1 MRLLLLVPFVVGCV
15 ALSVA
20 SCGSSATR
28 SAFPGDDDGGD
39 LGDGGSSGTSGFVGG
54 ETGPGVG
61 NSCSGDLRDVLD
73 SNNHVLQTC
82 PPDQGC
88 AGGVCVPACAS
99 ADANKST
106 IGCSYYVA
114 HPDAIDGAVGGCFAA
129 FIANTWVTPVKIT
142 VERAG
147 QMLDIGAMARIPSGT
162 GQAITYAPLTN
173 GELPPGQVAIVFLS
187 RFGSLLASCP
197 AGVTPGFTSTAANV
211 TGTGIGSAFHITTSA
226 PVVAYDIYPYGG
238 GQSAATSATL
248 LLPTSAWDT
257 NYVGVNAYRK
267 SVSVP
272 EALPFLQIVAQE
284 DGTDV
289 QILPVAAITG
299 GTGVAPGA
307 AGATAKYSLMKG
319 QLLQL
324 EQAAELTGSAIQ
336 ASKPVGVFGGATCLS
351 IDVNAAACDAAH
363 QQLPPVRALGS
374 KYVGVRYRNRFDGQE
389 ESPPWRLV
397 GAVDGTTLTYEPS
410 TPAGAPTTL
419 KQGQVL
425 EFASAGPF
433 VVKSQDDKHPF
444 YISGHMTGCAT
455 LGQLS
460 DCRGDPEFVNV
471 IPAQQYLNSYV
482 FFTDPTYPETDL
494 VLTRSK
500 ANGAFAD
507 VTLDCLGG
515 PVSGWQP
522 VGSSGEF
529 EYTRVDLSRGNFVKQ
544 AGCDNGRHE
553 MKSAAP
559 FGLTVWGWGSA
570 ATGGA
575 FTGTGGAGFY
585 SQAVSYAYPAGAGV
599 KSVNTVVVSA
609 GPR

>member
-20 SCGSSATR
+20 SCGSTPR
-28 SAFPGDDDGGD
+28 DAFFGDDASVDVGE
-39 LGDGGSSGTSGFVGG
+39 GGSSGSSGFIGKDA
-54 ETGPGVG
+54 GPGVG
-61 NSCSGDLRDVLD
+61 NSCSVDLRDVLD
-73 SNNHVLQTC
+73 MNGNVLQTC

-88 AGGVCVPACAS
+88 AAGLCAPACAS
-99 ADANKST
+99 AEANKST

-114 HPDAIDGAVGGCFAA
+114 HPGVFSATIGGCFAT

-142 VERAG
+142 VDRAG
-147 QMLDIGAMARIPSGT
+147 QTLDVAAMTRIPSGT
-162 GQAITYAPLTN
+162 GQATTYAPLTN

-187 RFGSLLASCP
+187 RFGSQLSSCP
-197 AGVTPGFTSTAANV
+197 AGVTPGFTSAAANV
-211 TGTGIGSAFHITTSA
+211 TGTGMGSAFHITTSA
-226 PVVAYDIYPYGG
+226 PVVAYDIFPYGG

-267 SVSVP
+267 SAAAA
-272 EALPFLQIVAQE
+272 EAQPFLQIVAQE

-289 QILPVAAITG
+289 QVLPVAAIAG
-299 GTGVAPGA
+299 GAGVPASA
-307 AGATAKYSLMKG
+307 ANTTAKYSLMKG
-319 QLLQL
+319 QVLQL
-324 EQAAELTGSAIQ
+324 EQPTELTGSAIQ
-336 ASKPVGVFGGATCLS
+336 ASKPIGVFGGATCLS
-351 IDVNAAACDAAH
+351 IDVNASACDGAH

-374 KYVGVRYRNRFDGQE
+374 KYVGVRYRNRFDAIE
-389 ESPPWRLV
+389 ESPPWRVV
-397 GAVDGTTLTYEPS
+397 GAVDGTTLAYEPS
-410 TPAGAPTTL
+410 APAGAPTTL
-419 KQGQVL
+419 NQGQVA
-425 EFASAGPF
+425 EFPSAGPF

-444 YISGHMTGCAT
+444 YISGHMTGCST
-455 LGQLS
+455 LGNLS

-471 IPAQQYLNSYV
+471 IPSQQYLNSYV

-507 VTLDCLGG
+507 VTLDCLTG
-515 PVSGWQP
+515 PVTGWQP
-522 VGSSGEF
+522 VGTSGEF

-544 AGCDNGRHE
+544 GNCDNGRHE
-553 MKSAAP
+553 MKSTAP

-570 ATGGA
+570 ATGGSL
-575 FTGTGGAGFY
+575 GLGGGSGFY

-599 KSVNTVVVSA
+599 KPVNTVIVST